1 MQTLTYRDIYCP
13 FPDAISPYADNL
25 ETQIR
30 KWLQQEYG
38 YLPEKIRRKYEHTGV
53 GYVGA
58 RLFPNTSYD
67 GLLSICRFSL
77 WAFINDDA
85 YERCTADQL
94 EMIRLQVI
102 SALQGR
108 PVASDTGIANNLQL
122 PVLRK
127 ELLKLASPSWLRRFT
142 HSIDSYFKGMLLEI
156 PYRNMQQYPRLEKY
170 KLIREIAACVYPL
183 VDLIELET
191 GTVLPD
197 DIALHPIIRRLAQL
211 TCRIMAWANDFYS
224 APLEDGHD
232 VLNLVLIIRHEN
244 NCTLDEAYS
253 KAITIHNQDIQE
265 FIVLRT
271 ALPDFKEWNTTVNK
285 FIENL
290 TLMITG
296 HLQWL
301 ELNTARYKKGGHPGA
316 DFNN

>member
-1 MQTLTYRDIYCP
+1 MKPLTYQDIYCP
-13 FPDAISPYADNL
+13 FEDAISPFADTL
-25 ETQIR
+25 ETEIR
-30 KWLQQEYG
+30 SWINGEYG
-38 YLPEKIRRKYEHTGV
+38 YLPEKIRRKYEMTGV

-58 RLFPNTSYD
+58 RLFPKTSYN
-67 GLLSICRFSL
+67 GLRSICRFSL

-85 YERCTADQL
+85 YERCSSQQL
-94 EMIRLQVI
+94 QEIRNQVI
-102 SALQGR
+102 SALEGKR
-108 PVASDTGIANNLQL
+108 STSDSVTDRQL
-122 PVLRK
+122 GVLRE
-127 ELLKLASPSWLRRFT
+127 ELLRLANPSWMRRFIN
-142 HSIDSYFKGMLLEI
+142 SIDSYFKGMQLEI
-156 PYRNMQQYPRLEKY
+156 PYRTELRFPRLEKY
-170 KLIREIAACVYPL
+170 KLLREIAACVYPL

-197 DIALHPIIRRLAQL
+197 EVALHPIIRRLAQL

-232 VLNLVLIIRHEN
+232 VLNLVLIIRHES
-244 NCTLDEAYS
+244 NCTMEEAYR
-253 KAITIHNQDIQE
+253 KAIDIHNMDIQE

-271 ALPDFKEWNTTVNK
+271 ALPDFGEWNQTVNR
-285 FIENL
+285 FIENI

-301 ELNTARYKKGGHPGA
+301 EINTERYKMGGHPGG

>member
-13 FPDAISPYADNL
+13 FEDAISPFAEKL
-25 ETQIR
+25 ENEIKSWINQD
-30 KWLQQEYG
+30 YG

-58 RLFPNTSYD
+58 RLFPKTSYS
-67 GLLSICRFSL
+67 GLISICRFSL

-85 YERCTADQL
+85 YERCNTEQL
-94 EMIRLQVI
+94 EILRLQVI
-102 SALQGR
+102 AALRGQA
-108 PVASDTGIANNLQL
+108 VESDTITNLQL

-127 ELLKLASPSWLRRFT
+127 ELLKLGGASWMNRFIN
-142 HSIDSYFKGMLLEI
+142 SLDSYFKGMQLEI
-156 PYRNMQQYPRLEKY
+156 PYRSQLKFPKLEKY

-197 DIALHPIIRRLAQL
+197 EVALHPIIRRFAQL

-232 VLNLVLIIRHEN
+232 VLNLVLIIRNEE
-244 NCTLDEAYS
+244 NCTMEEAYT
-253 KAITIHNQDIQE
+253 KAIAIHNTDIQE

-271 ALPDFKEWNTTVNK
+271 VLPDFGEWNSTVNK
-285 FIENL
+285 FLENI

-301 ELNTARYKKGGHPGA
+301 ELNTARYKRGGHPGS
-316 DFNN
+316 DFQN